1 MRYKSHIMFVATVI
15 CFAALTPSAQEPS
28 IERTVKNGTTLV
40 KMSPLKISGEK
51 DEYYSLHLALSYK
64 HEGTQTQTPDY
75 IDFEI
80 QTVLKTRRLNPDLYI
95 VFLIDDQRV
104 FLSSNRWAV
113 KNAVPGKR
121 LIGERIA
128 MRMPL
133 GTYLNLAKADSSV
146 IQMGRTLF
154 VIETEQK
161 MAMLKLIAAPAP

>member
-1 MRYKSHIMFVATVI
+1 MRYKSHIIFLVGLI
-15 CFAALTPSAQEPS
+15 FFAASTSSAQETS
-28 IERTVKNGTTLV
+28 IERTLKNRTTLV

-51 DEYYSLHLALSYK
+51 DEYYSLHVALSYK
-64 HEGTQTQTPDY
+64 YEGTQPQTPEY

-80 QTVLKTRRLNPDLYI
+80 QTVVKTHRLNPDLYI

-121 LIGERIA
+121 LLGERIL

-133 GTYLNLAKADSSV
+133 GTYLKLAKADSSV

-154 VIETEQK
+154 EIATEHK
-161 MAMLKLIAAPAP
+161 MAMLKFIAAPPA